1 MKRMR
6 FLVCCIVLALLSAA
20 AIAQSKRT
28 TVNDVFQ
35 KALAVNEKI
44 NEELQKLQNRIGVY
58 EDMGAMDRREV
69 ETALVGMRAKVNE
82 IVAASGKK
90 GRTAKNNAVA
100 ACNGALQVYNKLGE
114 DARKLLG
121 VVYWNVQDLGEGC
134 NAIGGDSWGE

>member
-58 EDMGAMDRREV
+58 EDMGA
-69 ETALVGMRAKVNE
+69 G
-82 IVAASGKK
+82 I
-90 GRTAKNNAVA
+90 
-100 ACNGALQVYNKLGE
+100 
-114 DARKLLG
+114 
-121 VVYWNVQDLGEGC
+121 
-134 NAIGGDSWGE
+134 

>member
-6 FLVCCIVLALLSAA
+6 FLVCCIVLALLSA

-100 ACNGALQVYNKLGE
+100 A
-114 DARKLLG
+114 
-121 VVYWNVQDLGEGC
+121 W
-134 NAIGGDSWGE
+134 